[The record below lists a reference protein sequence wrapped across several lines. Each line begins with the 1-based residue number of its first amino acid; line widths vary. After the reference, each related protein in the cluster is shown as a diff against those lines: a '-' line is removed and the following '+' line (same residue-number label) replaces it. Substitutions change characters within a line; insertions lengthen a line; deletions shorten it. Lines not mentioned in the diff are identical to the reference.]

1 MSNDIEITY
10 SAEHAARALEI
21 VRDCL
26 PFVRPHRLYDRLV
39 AVLET
44 AERWREAHDVFDDI
58 RVQIT
63 LPAERAYTPN
73 APVTPDHAFIFIA
86 ELAAKT
92 AYNCSGP
99 IGPFDDDS
107 YDALIAQSE
116 FFRKEFGDTP
126 PSLRRSRRWWQIW
139 RQP

>member
-21 VRDCL
+21 VRDRL

-39 AVLET
+39 AILET
-44 AERWREAHDVFDDI
+44 PERWREAHDVFDDI
-58 RVQIT
+58 RFQIT
-63 LPAERAYTPN
+63 LPSERACFRN
-73 APVTPDHAFIFIA
+73 APLTAEHAFICIA

-107 YDALIAQSE
+107 YDALIAESE
-116 FFRKEFGDTP
+116 FFTKQFGVTP
-126 PSLRRSRRWWQIW
+126 PSSRRSRRWWQIW
-139 RQP
+139 R